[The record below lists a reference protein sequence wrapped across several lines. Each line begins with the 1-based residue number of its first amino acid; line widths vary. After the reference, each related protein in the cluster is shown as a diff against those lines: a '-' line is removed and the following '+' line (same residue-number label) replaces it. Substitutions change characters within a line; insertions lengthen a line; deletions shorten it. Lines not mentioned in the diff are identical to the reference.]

1 MTLEMIRNTYGSV
14 EKYVV
19 NDCNVSPAYVEQLRR
34 NLTEDV
40 LVRAKEASRLEVRT
54 AHF

>member
-14 EKYVV
+14 EKYVI
-19 NDCNVSPAYVEQLRR
+19 NDCKVSPAYVEQLRR

-40 LVRAKEASRLEVRT
+40 LVKAENVSRLEVRT